1 MEMRCRTISFMW
13 RTFRF
18 LCSPPPLRSI
28 RSNNGQSHFDARSAP
43 DTPIGVQDTPPVLSL
58 PRAKAGYHCK
68 AGASRLGMG
77 QTNDAALLGIS
88 GQDQQKF
95 CCCHQGTRGG
105 LGQNGECLAE
115 ALGGRVLLQLVR
127 QRLPTFCYPLIPRLT
142 SFRRRFAYII
152 SFCVV
157 WIPSKTI

>member
-1 MEMRCRTISFMW
+1 MERRCRTISFTW

-43 DTPIGVQDTPPVLSL
+43 DAPIGVQDTPPVLSL
-58 PRAKAGYHCK
+58 PRAKARYHCK

-77 QTNDAALLGIS
+77 QTNDAALLGIF

-95 CCCHQGTRGG
+95 RCCHQGTGGG
-105 LGQNGECLAE
+105 LGQNGECLAGVW
-115 ALGGRVLLQLVR
+115 ASRVLPQLAR
-127 QRLPTFCYPLIPRLT
+127 QGLPTFCYPSIPRLT
-142 SFRRRFAYII
+142 SCRRRFAYII

-157 WIPSKTI
+157 WIPSKTT